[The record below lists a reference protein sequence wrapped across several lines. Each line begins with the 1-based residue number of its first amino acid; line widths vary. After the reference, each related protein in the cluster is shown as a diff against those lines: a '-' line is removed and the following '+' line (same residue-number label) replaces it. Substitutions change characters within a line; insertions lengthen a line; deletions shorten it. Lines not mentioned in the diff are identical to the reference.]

1 MHAKNIIPPM
11 RRPSITKQA
20 AALASLEAKT
30 RTVAEV
36 AKSVNVSRATLYNW
50 RKQAQSDK
58 ALAEAVQLEKA
69 ELAGRF
75 FQLAS
80 GLAERL
86 TGALPEASWDNKA
99 VQGLS
104 IAVDKWLALTGQAQ
118 SITETRVSGSINLL
132 VEARQAVELYQNEG
146 FSEVEAI
153 EALAEDD
160 PELWRALIAESHGSG
175 PVE

>member
-1 MHAKNIIPPM
+1 MAYM
-11 RRPSITKQA
+11 RKPSITKQA
-20 AALASLEAKT
+20 AALAAIDAGTQMVEEIAN
-30 RTVAEV
+30 AI
-36 AKSVNVSRATLYNW
+36 NVSRATIYNW
-50 RKQAQSDK
+50 KRQARSNP
-58 ALAEAVQLEKA
+58 ALQDAVQLEKS

-75 FQLAS
+75 FALAS

-86 TGALPEASWDNKA
+86 TGALPDANWDNKA
-99 VQGLS
+99 VQGLAVS
-104 IAVDKWLALTGQAQ
+104 VDKWLALTGQAQ

-160 PELWRALIAESHGSG
+160 PELWRALIANSHGSG
-175 PVE
+175 SAE